1 MVHTY
6 SELLW
11 GVKIDK
17 EKIAK
22 RWYGVISEY
31 IAKEESNVKK
41 SRNVNPL
48 LVGIQNGTS
57 TMDKVFEFSYKLN
70 MGFPGGRLIKN
81 SPINAKTWV

>member
-1 MVHTY
+1 M
-6 SELLW
+6 
-11 GVKIDK
+11 
-17 EKIAK
+17 
-22 RWYGVISEY
+22 
-31 IAKEESNVKK
+31 KK

>member
-1 MVHTY
+1 MAHTY

-11 GVKIDK
+11 DVKIDK

-31 IAKEESNVKK
+31 IAKEESNVK

-48 LVGIQNGTS
+48 LVGVQNGTS
-57 TMDKVFEFSYKLN
+57 TMDKVFKFSYKLN
-70 MGFPGGRLIKN
+70 MGFPGGRLIKD
-81 SPINAKTWV
+81 SPINAKTRV